1 MTRKDSLT
9 GTLFLTLL
17 FLPFV
22 STDLDVHQKKQKEI
36 KMDLKIFSASFKE
49 GELIPDKYGFYNENA
64 SPPINWTNPPAAAKS
79 FALIVD
85 DPDAPIGDWVH
96 WIVFNI
102 PKDVNE
108 LKENASLKK
117 LLPHGSVEGLNDFG
131 KNNYGG
137 PCPPSGTHRYLFKF
151 YVLDILLSLKESTT
165 KKQLLEAMKGHILAQ
180 ATLMGKFRTKG

>member
-1 MTRKDSLT
+1 MKDSLT
-9 GTLFLTLL
+9 GTLILTLL

-22 STDLDVHQKKQKEI
+22 NTDLDMHQKKQKEI
-36 KMDLKIFSASFKE
+36 KMDFKLFSASFTE
-49 GELIPDKYGFYNENA
+49 GELIPGKYTCDGENV
-64 SPPINWTNPPAAAKS
+64 SPPLNWTNPPAAVKS

-117 LLPHGSVEGLNDFG
+117 LLPQGSVEGLNDFR

-137 PCPPSGTHRYLFKF
+137 PCPPSGTHRYFFKF
-151 YVLDILLSLKESTT
+151 YALDNLLSLKESTT
-165 KKQLLEAMKGHILAQ
+165 KKQLLEAMKGHILVQ
-180 ATLMGKFRTKG
+180 ASLMGIYKRKG